1 MTDLSK
7 PRLVDE
13 QWGEATKLVQGG
25 TIRSPFGETSEA
37 LFLTSGYVYNTA
49 EEAEA
54 RFKGEDE
61 GYIYSRFSNPTVS
74 MFEERMKALE
84 GAEAARATGTG
95 MAAVTASLLC
105 QLNAGDHIVSSRAL
119 FGSCRYVVETL
130 APRFGIESTLVDGR
144 DLDAWQNAIR
154 PNTKVFFFESPA
166 NPTTE
171 VVDIEA
177 VCEIAHA
184 NGARVVIDNVFA
196 TPILQKPLQ
205 LGADVVVYSATK
217 HIDGQGR
224 CLGGIVLSNEDFVS
238 EFLHDFMRQTGPSI
252 SPFNAWVMLK
262 GLETLALRVDRHVRS
277 AEMLAEFL
285 NNRKEI
291 RTVLYPGS
299 ENHPQADICRK
310 QMKAGGNVIAF
321 ELKGN
326 KETVFNFLNALK
338 IIRISNNL
346 GDTKSLVTHPA
357 TTTHQRLT
365 PDARAELGISDSLV
379 RVSVGLE
386 DVADLT
392 VDIDQALAMTQQ

>member
-1 MTDLSK
+1 MPGK
-7 PRLVDE
+7 
-13 QWGEATKLVQGG
+13 Q
-25 TIRSPFGETSEA
+25 
-37 LFLTSGYVYNTA
+37 
-49 EEAEA
+49 
-54 RFKGEDE
+54 
-61 GYIYSRFSNPTVS
+61 
-74 MFEERMKALE
+74 
-84 GAEAARATGTG
+84 
-95 MAAVTASLLC
+95 
-105 QLNAGDHIVSSRAL
+105 
-119 FGSCRYVVETL
+119 
-130 APRFGIESTLVDGR
+130 
-144 DLDAWQNAIR
+144 AIR

-171 VVDIEA
+171 VVDIQA
-177 VCEIAHA
+177 VCEIAHSI
-184 NGARVVIDNVFA
+184 GARVVIDNVFA

-224 CLGGIVLSNEDFVS
+224 CLGGIVLSNEEFVS

-277 AEMLAEFL
+277 AELLANFL
-285 NNRKEI
+285 SNRKEI
-291 RTVLYPGS
+291 STVLYPGS
-299 ENHPQADICRK
+299 EDHPQADICRK

-321 ELKGN
+321 DLKGD
-326 KETVFNFLNALK
+326 KATVFKFLNALK

-365 PDARAELGISDSLV
+365 PEARAELGISDSLV

-386 DVADLT
+386 DVTDLT
-392 VDIDQALAMTQQ
+392 VDIDQALTMAQQ